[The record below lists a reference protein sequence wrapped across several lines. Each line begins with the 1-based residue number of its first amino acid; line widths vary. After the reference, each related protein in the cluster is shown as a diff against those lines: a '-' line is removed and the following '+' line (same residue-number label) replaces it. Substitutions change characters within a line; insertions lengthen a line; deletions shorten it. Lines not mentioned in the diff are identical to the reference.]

1 MKASTDEPAAA
12 ATTGTLLWHSSSAHI
27 QGQDWNLT
35 FLGAF
40 LSFLARAFLG
50 LPSLL
55 SLAGFSLAA
64 ALGALAFLGAGL
76 ASDHAGRFFGFGTA
90 SCSGSGLNFQG
101 PKLSYAQKVA
111 AAQ

>member
-1 MKASTDEPAAA
+1 MRKKLQHDVEP
-12 ATTGTLLWHSSSAHI
+12 
-27 QGQDWNLT
+27 QLT

-76 ASDHAGRFFGFGTA
+76 ASDEGAGRFLGFGAA
-90 SCSGSGLNFQG
+90 SCSSVTHASPCCGWKTS
-101 PKLSYAQKVA
+101 A
-111 AAQ
+111 

>member
-1 MKASTDEPAAA
+1 MTPR
-12 ATTGTLLWHSSSAHI
+12 
-27 QGQDWNLT
+27 LT

-76 ASDHAGRFFGFGTA
+76 ASEDAGRFFGLGAA
-90 SCSGSGLNFQG
+90 SCRGSQQQGVNLAAVHNHMHQREEPQSGVLQALICIV
-101 PKLSYAQKVA
+101 PA
-111 AAQ
+111 ALT